1 MKRIVRAGG
10 RRGRMDTRARGR
22 AEAADIFEKLVASF
36 EDMNSFAAAPAQNP
50 KLDDHREQ
58 PVEKMLAE
66 ARQERKSLLA
76 PAHQPDYSPEELIY
90 STHVRERLIQLLRGE
105 TNRLELVTKYH
116 REPDRLGV
124 LPAPR
129 HVDPRG
135 LRLPVAEEI
144 LESALRFLCDGSE
157 AGPVAQSLD
166 ESRGLIFHTRD
177 FPSRF
182 PHIVLQRTDAVG
194 MKDGAAVSTNW
205 SAKRL
210 QNQQNNLQTNR
221 TLDVLAL
228 GVDLLKLAL

>member
-1 MKRIVRAGG
+1 MKRILRADGQ
-10 RRGRMDTRARGR
+10 RRRVEARARGR
-22 AEAADIFEKLVASF
+22 AKAVPIFEKIVATF
-36 EDMNSFAAAPAQNP
+36 DDMNSFSVAPARGSEFSGETELSAEKNP
-50 KLDDHREQ
+50 
-58 PVEKMLAE
+58 AE

-76 PAHQPDYSPEELIY
+76 PADQPEYSPEELIY

-116 REPDRLGV
+116 QEPDRLGV

-129 HVDPRG
+129 HVDPHG
-135 LRLPVAEEI
+135 LRLPIAEEI
-144 LESALRFLCDGSE
+144 LESAIRFLFDGSE
-157 AGPVAQSLD
+157 AGPVAQSVD

-210 QNQQNNLQTNR
+210 QNQQNSLQTNR